1 MDEGKYVSAENQRRQ
16 DVVGKTEA
24 GASDYSTRR
33 LLRDYLPAF
42 VEAGN
47 CFDLHAGTDRRDSGS
62 SEAEL
67 CGESVRAGSGADV
80 KVRWL
85 DESMLTISGDTAT
98 VRREGSEPIRK
109 ARVGGAQQGRDAS
122 RHDSKLEA
130 SYELY
135 LSALKHAGEIQAFW
149 YHPITF
155 HLPGGIRHK
164 PDFVIWPVGSDRL
177 KIHECKGWSKN
188 LRDGMTRL
196 HIAGGIFVCYEWSL
210 VKQVKGQW
218 EITAI

>member
-1 MDEGKYVSAENQRRQ
+1 MR
-16 DVVGKTEA
+16 
-24 GASDYSTRR
+24 TR
-33 LLRDYLPAF
+33 
-42 VEAGN
+42 
-47 CFDLHAGTDRRDSGS
+47 
-62 SEAEL
+62 
-67 CGESVRAGSGADV
+67 
-80 KVRWL
+80 WI
-85 DESMLTISGDTAT
+85 DESLISIRGD
-98 VRREGSEPIRK
+98 K
-109 ARVGGAQQGRDAS
+109 ARVVSTGTNEIKATIKKENPRF
-122 RHDSKLEA
+122 DSKLEMA
-130 SYELY
+130 YDQY
-135 LSALKHAGEIQAFW
+135 LAALKFAKEIREYW

-164 PDFVIWPVGSDRL
+164 PDFVIWPMDSDRL

>member
-1 MDEGKYVSAENQRRQ
+1 MR
-16 DVVGKTEA
+16 
-24 GASDYSTRR
+24 TRWIDPA
-33 LLRDYLPAF
+33 LL
-42 VEAGN
+42 N
-47 CFDLHAGTDRRDSGS
+47 IT
-62 SEAEL
+62 
-67 CGESVRAGSGADV
+67 
-80 KVRWL
+80 
-85 DESMLTISGDTAT
+85 GDKAT
-98 VRREGSEPIRK
+98 VRRDTLNISAIKPLKVEKPK
-109 ARVGGAQQGRDAS
+109 F
-122 RHDSKLEA
+122 DSKLEMA
-130 SYELY
+130 YDQY
-135 LSALKHAGEIQAFW
+135 LAALKFAKEIREYW

-218 EITAI
+218 SITTI